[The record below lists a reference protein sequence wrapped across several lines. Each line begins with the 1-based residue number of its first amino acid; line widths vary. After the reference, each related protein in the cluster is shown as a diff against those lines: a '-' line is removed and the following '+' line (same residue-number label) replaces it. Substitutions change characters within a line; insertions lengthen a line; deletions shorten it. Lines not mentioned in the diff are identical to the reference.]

1 MKAAITMRDIRKTYR
16 EGSGIVPVLHGLDID
31 VYSGE
36 VVMLM
41 GPSGGGK
48 TTLLSIMGCILQA
61 CSGSIVID
69 GEEVSHLGEDD
80 LPRIRREHIEEVSHL
95 GEDDLPRIR
104 REHIGFIF
112 QSFNLFPALTA
123 AENVELMLDVKGIRG
138 ILARKQARSLLTS
151 VGLADKADTVPAN
164 LSGGQKQRVAIARA
178 LAGDPGIILADEPTA
193 ALDSR
198 TGRSIMEMLR
208 SLAHERG
215 RAVVIVTHDPRVLE
229 FADRTICMED
239 GKITEA
245 SANPQELSVAGAAA
259 SPVLPP
265 LASALTGVPA
275 LC

>member
-1 MKAAITMRDIRKTYR
+1 MKTAISMRDIRKTYR
-16 EGSGIVPVLHGLDID
+16 EGSGVVQVLHGVDIE

-41 GPSGGGK
+41 GPSGSGK

-69 GEEVSHLGEDD
+69 GEEVSHLGE
-80 LPRIRREHIEEVSHL
+80 EE
-95 GEDDLPRIR
+95 LPRIR

-123 AENVELMLDVKGIRG
+123 AENIELMLDVKGIRG
-138 ILARKQARSLLTS
+138 IPARKLARSLLAS
-151 VGLADKADTVPAN
+151 VGLADKANTVPAN

-193 ALDSR
+193 ALDSQ
-198 TGRSIMEMLR
+198 TGRGIMEMLR
-208 SLAHERG
+208 SLARERG

-229 FADRTICMED
+229 FADRIIHMED
-239 GKITEA
+239 GKINEA
-245 SANPQELSVAGAAA
+245 STNPAELYVARVAA
-259 SPVLPP
+259 SPVLPAP
-265 LASALTGVPA
+265 IGSVQTGVPP
-275 LC
+275 LG